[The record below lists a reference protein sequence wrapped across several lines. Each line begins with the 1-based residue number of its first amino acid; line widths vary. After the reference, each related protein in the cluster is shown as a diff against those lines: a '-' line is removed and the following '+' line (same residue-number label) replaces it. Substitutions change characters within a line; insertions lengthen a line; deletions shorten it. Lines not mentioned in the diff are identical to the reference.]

1 VTTRSRSVGALALAT
16 LCIAVSYAAAFLPGG
31 APAWAAW
38 LLAFGIATC
47 MVAFMALG
55 ASRKGRGVGRL
66 APVFVVVFVMI
77 AGAFALALGLPPER
91 LGDALWGGL
100 PRRAAILL
108 YGIGLLPLFVL
119 PLAYAFTF
127 EEQTLSE
134 ADLERVR
141 AEVRALREREAA
153 ASGAGGPPQQHDGVA
168 GADVRHQTIAPAID
182 ASRPSPAAG
191 GAR

>member
-1 VTTRSRSVGALALAT
+1 MTTQRRSVGALALST

-31 APAWAAW
+31 TPSWAAW

-55 ASRKGRGVGRL
+55 ASRRGRGVGRL
-66 APVFVVVFVMI
+66 GPVLAVVFVLI
-77 AGAFALALGLPPER
+77 AGAFALALALPAER

-119 PLAYAFTF
+119 PVAYAATF

-141 AEVRALREREAA
+141 AAVRALRDPSGD
-153 ASGAGGPPQQHDGVA
+153 ASA
-168 GADVRHQTIAPAID
+168 GAPPRHHDDAPTTGSHHPTSAPVAE
-182 ASRPSPAAG
+182 ASRAATLAG